1 MENNSPIQPRVTLEE
16 TPYLILQVQAEIK
29 EIAKTVSQL
38 IKKFQPIKPEELMT
52 REEVRNYFKC
62 DMSTIHNWTKK
73 GKIKAHYIC
82 GKVYYKRSEIENVT
96 ITF

>member
-29 EIAKTVSQL
+29 EIAKTVSL
-38 IKKFQPIKPEELMT
+38 IINKFQPIKPDELMT
-52 REEVRNYFKC
+52 REEVKNYFKC

-73 GKIKAHYIC
+73 GKLKAYYIC